1 MDSVN
6 FELTYAALK
15 MFGKQLYS
23 NVGSAISEL
32 VANGIDAKA
41 DDVYISINIID
52 KNNATVE
59 IFDNGN
65 GMSPEDIKEH
75 YIKIGYNKRTK
86 QTSEKNTLLGRKGI
100 GKLAALYLSDCFTI
114 ATKKVNSNPTVWYL
128 DVSDTQDDQNPQLTQ
143 KDIEIP
149 SNLTCYSNW
158 EKSSKGTLI
167 FLQNVNFERMGDRA
181 FESLESKLSNFFL
194 YDAMSAKIWINIFS
208 TLDEKGKFKLVEK
221 RIAFKNMSFIF
232 AENAESFNYLI
243 NSTFKVSFTDKLGN
257 ERIHEEKTVIEPFKA
272 LLDEKDIEG
281 EYKGVPY
288 KLKGWVGIH
297 SSIDKDTAEKNDPKY
312 IKNQF
317 YNPNQLRVY
326 VRNKMGMANMIE
338 HLGIARAFA
347 NYIEGEI
354 AFDILD
360 DDDLDDIATAGRQ
373 DFDTQDERFIKLKDM
388 MLKIGNALVGQR
400 QALADRIKEA
410 KDKQNNQIST
420 NAKKIFTKEVHDEIE
435 AITDFT
441 PESKRE
447 LENIIVNKIEGDV
460 KVEPKAKYTIFLSH
474 ASKDKMISD
483 CIYNY
488 LKHFG
493 FNGDLTSH
501 NCEIFYSSSGLD
513 TDSLE
518 PLSKVIRDAII
529 SKNNDILFLTSKNFN
544 KSPFCLF
551 EGGAAWATRSIG
563 EYKVLSLSYDD
574 IPTFL
579 TNGKSE
585 VSLGIKSVEDF
596 SLDGIKYNQMV
607 TVINRLINHLNKN
620 REAIGATK
628 ALTLNTVSFPDKV
641 ELKNTGKTEKDF
653 MDSLLYEYWN
663 TYVVENAA
671 QYIKDNNA

>member
-32 VANGIDAKA
+32 VANGIDAEA
-41 DDVYISINIID
+41 NDVYVSINIID
-52 KNNATVE
+52 KHNATVE

-65 GMSPEDIKEH
+65 GMSSEDIKDR

-86 QTSEKNTLLGRKGI
+86 QGSEKNTMLGRKGI

-114 ATKKVNSNPTVWYL
+114 ATKRIGGAPTIWSL
-128 DVSDTQDDQNPQLTQ
+128 DVSTTKDDQNPQLVQ
-143 KDIEIP
+143 KDTAIP
-149 SNLTCYSNW
+149 SDLTCY
-158 EKSSKGTLI
+158 EKFTESSKGTLI

-194 YDAMSAKIWINIFS
+194 YDAMSTKIWINIFNS
-208 TLDEKGKFKLVEK
+208 LEDKGNFKLVKK
-221 RIAFKNMSFIF
+221 RIAFKNMTFIF
-232 AENAESFNYLI
+232 TDDTFSIEELSG
-243 NSTFKVSFTDKLGN
+243 STFKVPYKDKLGN
-257 ERIHEEKTVIEPFKA
+257 DKIREEKTIVQPFSTI
-272 LLDEKDIEG
+272 LDVKDIEG
-281 EYKGVPY
+281 EINSVPY

-297 SSIDKDTAEKNDPKY
+297 SSIDKETAEKNDDRY

-326 VRNKMGMANMIE
+326 VRNKMGMANMLE

-354 AFDILD
+354 VFDILD

-373 DFDTQDERFIKLKDM
+373 DFDTQDDRFIKLKEM
-388 MLKIGNALVGQR
+388 MLKIGNALVAQR
-400 QALADRIKEA
+400 QALADRINEA
-410 KDKQNNQIST
+410 KKKDDTQIST
-420 NAKKIFTKEVHDEIE
+420 NAKAIFSREIHDEIE
-435 AITDFT
+435 AISEFNQEAKLT
-441 PESKRE
+441 
-447 LENIIVNKIEGDV
+447 LETIITNKIEGDV
-460 KVEPKAKYTIFLSH
+460 KIEAKAQYTIFLSH

-488 LKHFG
+488 LKHLG
-493 FNGDLTSH
+493 FNGDLCSD

-513 TDSLE
+513 TDNLE

-563 EYKVLSLSYDD
+563 EFKVLSLSYDD

-585 VSLGIKSVEDF
+585 VSLGIKNEGDF
-596 SLDGIKYNQMV
+596 QLDGIKYNQLV
-607 TVINRLINHLNKN
+607 AVINRLINHLNKN
-620 REAIGATK
+620 REAIGSTK
-628 ALTLNTVSFPDKV
+628 AATLSAISFPDKV
-641 ELKNTGKTEKDF
+641 ELRKTSKTEADF
-653 MDSLLYEYWN
+653 MDQLLLEYWN
-663 TYVVENAA
+663 TYVTENAA
-671 QYIKDNNA
+671 QYMADSKG

>member
-32 VANGIDAKA
+32 VANGIDAES
-41 DDVYISINIID
+41 DDVYVSINIID
-52 KNNATVE
+52 KHSATVE

-65 GMSPEDIKEH
+65 GMSSDDIKDH

-86 QTSEKNTLLGRKGI
+86 QGSEKNTMLGRKGI

-114 ATKKVNSNPTVWYL
+114 ATKRIGGVPTIWSL
-128 DVSDTQDDQNPQLTQ
+128 DVSATRDDQNPQLVQ
-143 KDIEIP
+143 KDTAIP
-149 SNLTCYSNW
+149 SDLTCY
-158 EKSSKGTLI
+158 EKFIESSKGTLI

-194 YDAMSAKIWINIFS
+194 YDAMSTKIWINIFNS
-208 TLDEKGKFKLVEK
+208 LENKGLFKLVKK
-221 RIAFKNMSFIF
+221 RIAFKNMAFIF
-232 AENAESFNYLI
+232 TDDTLSFEEL
-243 NSTFKVSFTDKLGN
+243 SGSMFKIPYKDKLGN
-257 ERIHEEKTVIEPFKA
+257 DKIHKEKTIVQAFSTI
-272 LLDEKDIEG
+272 LDAKDIEG
-281 EYKGVPY
+281 EFNTVPY

-297 SSIDKDTAEKNDPKY
+297 SSIDKETADKNDNRY

-326 VRNKMGMANMIE
+326 VRNKMGMANMLE

-354 AFDILD
+354 VFDILD

-373 DFDTQDERFIKLKDM
+373 DFDTQDDRFIKLKEM
-388 MLKIGNALVGQR
+388 MLKIGNALVAQR
-400 QALADRIKEA
+400 QALADRISEA
-410 KDKQNNQIST
+410 KKKNDTQIST
-420 NAKKIFTKEVHDEIE
+420 NAKAIFAKEVHDEIE
-435 AITDFT
+435 AISEFNQ
-441 PESKRE
+441 EAKLA
-447 LENIIVNKIEGDV
+447 LETIITNKIEGDV
-460 KVEPKAKYTIFLSH
+460 KIEAKAQYTIFLSH

-488 LKHFG
+488 LKHLG
-493 FNGDLTSH
+493 FDGDLSSD

-513 TDSLE
+513 TDNLE

-563 EYKVLSLSYDD
+563 EFKILSLSYDD

-585 VSLGIKSVEDF
+585 VSLGIKDEGDF
-596 SLDGIKYNQMV
+596 QLDGIKYNQLV
-607 TVINRLINHLNKN
+607 VVINRLINHLNKN
-620 REAIGATK
+620 REAIGSIKAATLS
-628 ALTLNTVSFPDKV
+628 AISFPDKV
-641 ELKNTGKTEKDF
+641 ELRKIKKTETDL
-653 MDSLLYEYWN
+653 MDQLLLEYWN
-663 TYVVENAA
+663 TYVTKNAA
-671 QYIKDNNA
+671 QYMADSKA